1 MSKMFDRKSAVD
13 ELAAKK
19 RDFNKI
25 ENQINTLKRNLENS
39 ASLTDAQELDTL
51 LNAFVGDEQT
61 LMHDIATL
69 QEKLDD
75 EGDSTMKNS
84 NVRNY
89 KDTAQAVKDWAD
101 IYRNSASKEDAEAR
115 WRDKLVENGVTI
127 DGKTEM
133 LPTQVDLG
141 IQSVVEDNPIF
152 DIMQHVNAGT
162 LVYKKFDTNDTAV
175 VRGAGYNITE
185 NKTEQNSTLDVKDLP
200 QNEIYKLTTVSYK
213 AMKNMGSELDTF
225 IAQELT
231 QNVINKIVDLALYD
245 GTGNASDQNAGFD
258 AVAANG
264 SAAVHVEYPKGSS
277 LAKAVQANSFRA
289 TGGGATVIDNSG
301 ASTGQQ
307 NRVLIVNS
315 DDYAKILGEALSL
328 NYQVENIPKWL
339 GVDSVIITKTTSK
352 NYKPIVMTKN
362 AYIVAMDDF
371 DKFDW
376 YNVLNNRNTSEV
388 VALAN
393 GTLFQ
398 ANSAVVFTEA
408 AG

>member
-1 MSKMFDRKSAVD
+1 MIDRKSVID

-25 ENQINTLKRNLENS
+25 ENQIDTLKSKLENS

-51 LNAFVGDEQT
+51 LNGLVGEAQT
-61 LMHDIATL
+61 KMHDIAAL
-69 QEKLDD
+69 QKKLDD
-75 EGDSTMKNS
+75 KGDFEMHNTKVKN
-84 NVRNY
+84 Y
-89 KDTAQAVKDWAD
+89 QDTAQAVKDWAD
-101 IYRNSASKEDAEAR
+101 IYRNSASKEDAETK
-115 WRDKLVENGVTI
+115 WHDKLVENGVTI
-127 DGKTEM
+127 EGKTEL

-141 IQSVVEDNPIF
+141 IQSVIEDNPIF

-162 LVYKKFDTNDTAV
+162 LVYKKFDTKDTAV
-175 VRGAGYNITE
+175 VRGTDYNITAT
-185 NKTEQNSTLDVKDLP
+185 KTEQNATLDVKDLP
-200 QNEIYKLTTVSYK
+200 QNEIYKLTSVSYK
-213 AMKNMGSELDTF
+213 AMKNLGAELDTF

-231 QNVINKIVDLALYD
+231 QNVINKVVDLALYD
-245 GTGNASDQNAGFD
+245 GTGNASDANAGFD
-258 AVAANG
+258 AVASKD

-277 LAKAVQANSFRA
+277 LATAIQANSFRA

-307 NRVLIVNS
+307 SRVLIVNS
-315 DDYAKILGEALSL
+315 DDYAKILGEALKL
-328 NYQVENIPKWL
+328 NYQVESIPKWL

-352 NYKPIVMTKN
+352 NYKPLVMTKN

-376 YNVLNNRNTSEV
+376 YNVLSNRNTSEV

-408 AG
+408 GA

>member
-1 MSKMFDRKSAVD
+1 MFDRKSTID

-19 RDFNKI
+19 RDFTKI
-25 ENQINTLKRNLENS
+25 ENQIDTLKSNLKNS

-51 LNAFVGDEQT
+51 LNSLVGEAQT
-61 LMHDIATL
+61 LMHDIAAL
-69 QEKLDD
+69 QKKLDD
-75 EGDSTMKNS
+75 EGDSAMNNNS
-84 NVRNY
+84 KVKNY
-89 KDTAQAVKDWAD
+89 KDTSQAVKDWAD
-101 IYRNSASKEDAEAR
+101 IYRNSASKEDAEAK
-115 WRDKLVENGVTI
+115 WRDKLVENGVNVE
-127 DGKTEM
+127 GKTEM

-141 IQSVVEDNPIF
+141 IQSVIEDNPIF

-162 LVYKKFDTNDTAV
+162 LVYKKFDTKDTAV
-175 VRGAGYNITE
+175 VRGTGYNITE
-185 NKTEQNSTLDVKDLP
+185 NKAEQNSTLDVKDLP

-213 AMKNMGSELDTF
+213 AMKNMGAQLDTF

-231 QNVINKIVDLALYD
+231 QNVINKVVDLALYD
-245 GTGNASDQNAGFD
+245 GTGNANDNNAGFD
-258 AVAANG
+258 AVVAKD
-264 SAAVHVEYPKGSS
+264 SAAVHVEYPKGAS
-277 LAKAVQANSFRA
+277 LAQAIQANSFRA

-301 ASTGQQ
+301 SSTGQQ

-315 DDYAKILGEALSL
+315 DDYAKILGEALKL
-328 NYQVENIPKWL
+328 NYQVESIPKWL

-352 NYKPIVMTKN
+352 NYKPLVMTKN

-376 YNVLNNRNTSEV
+376 YNVLSNRNTSEV

-398 ANSAVVFTEA
+398 ANSAVVFSEA
-408 AG
+408 AGA

>member
-1 MSKMFDRKSAVD
+1 MFDRKSAVD

-19 RDFNKI
+19 REFDKI
-25 ENQINTLKRNLENS
+25 ENQIDTLKTNLRNS
-39 ASLTDAQELDTL
+39 TSLTDAQELDTL
-51 LNAFVGDEQT
+51 LNNLVGEAQSQ
-61 LMHDIATL
+61 MHDIASL
-69 QEKLDD
+69 QKKLDT
-75 EGDSTMKNS
+75 EGDLEMNNSKVKNY
-84 NVRNY
+84 R
-89 KDTAQAVKDWAD
+89 DTAQAVKDWAD
-101 IYRNSASKEDAEAR
+101 IYRNSASKEDAESR
-115 WRDKLVENGVTI
+115 WHDKLVENGVTI

-141 IQSVVEDNPIF
+141 IQSVIEDNPIF

-162 LVYKKFDTNDTAV
+162 LVYKKFSTTDTAV
-175 VRGAGYNITE
+175 VRGTGYNITE
-185 NKTEQNSTLDVKDLP
+185 NKVEQNATLDVKDLP

-213 AMKNMGSELDTF
+213 AMKNMGAELDTF

-231 QNVINKIVDLALYD
+231 QNVINKVVDLALYD
-245 GTGNASDQNAGFD
+245 GTGNASDANAGFD
-258 AVAANG
+258 AVVSAD

-277 LAKAVQANSFRA
+277 LSTAIQANSFRA
-289 TGGGATVIDNSG
+289 NGGGATVIDNSG
-301 ASTGQQ
+301 NSTGQQ
-307 NRVLIVNS
+307 NRVLIVNDS
-315 DDYAKILGEALSL
+315 DYGKILGDALKL
-328 NYQVENIPKWL
+328 NYPVENVPKWL

-362 AYIVAMDDF
+362 AYIVAMDSF

-376 YNVLNNRNTSEV
+376 YNVLSNRNTSEV

-408 AG
+408 AGA

>member
-1 MSKMFDRKSAVD
+1 MFDRKSAVD

-19 RDFNKI
+19 REFDKI
-25 ENQINTLKRNLENS
+25 ENQIDTLKTNLRNS
-39 ASLTDAQELDTL
+39 TSVTDAQELDTL
-51 LNAFVGDEQT
+51 LNNLVGEAQSQ
-61 LMHDIATL
+61 MHDIASL
-69 QEKLDD
+69 QKKLDT
-75 EGDSTMKNS
+75 EGDLEMNNSKVKNY
-84 NVRNY
+84 R
-89 KDTAQAVKDWAD
+89 DTAQAVKDWAD
-101 IYRNSASKEDAEAR
+101 IYRNSASKEDAEAK

-127 DGKTEM
+127 DGKTEL

-141 IQSVVEDNPIF
+141 IQSVIEANPIF

-162 LVYKKFDTNDTAV
+162 LVYKKFDTKDTAV
-175 VRGAGYNITE
+175 VRGTGYNITE
-185 NKTEQNSTLDVKDLP
+185 NKVEQNATLDVKDLP

-231 QNVINKIVDLALYD
+231 QNVINKVVDLALYD
-245 GTGNASDQNAGFD
+245 GSGNASDANAGFD
-258 AVAANG
+258 AVVAKD

-277 LAKAVQANSFRA
+277 LSTAIQANSFRA

-301 ASTGQQ
+301 NSTGQQ
-307 NRVLIVNS
+307 NRVLIVNDS
-315 DDYAKILGEALSL
+315 DYGKILGDALKL
-328 NYQVENIPKWL
+328 NYPVENVPKWL
-339 GVDSVIITKTTSK
+339 GVDSIIITKTTSK

-362 AYIVAMDDF
+362 AYIVAMDNF

-376 YNVLNNRNTSEV
+376 YNVLSNRNASEV

-408 AG
+408 GA

>member
-1 MSKMFDRKSAVD
+1 MFDRKSAVD

-19 RDFNKI
+19 REFDKL
-25 ENQINTLKRNLENS
+25 ENQIDTLKTNLKTA
-39 ASLTDAQELDTL
+39 ASLADAQELDTL
-51 LNAFVGDEQT
+51 LNNLVGEAQSQ
-61 LMHDIATL
+61 MHDIADL
-69 QEKLDD
+69 QKKLDT
-75 EGDSTMKNS
+75 EGDFEMSNSKVKNY
-84 NVRNY
+84 R
-89 KDTAQAVKDWAD
+89 DTAQAVKDWAD

-115 WRDKLVENGVTI
+115 WHDKLVENGVSV
-127 DGKTEM
+127 DGKTEL

-141 IQSVVEDNPIF
+141 IQSVIEANPIF

-162 LVYKKFDTNDTAV
+162 LVYKKFDTKDTAV
-175 VRGAGYNITE
+175 VRGTGYNVTE
-185 NKTEQNSTLDVKDLP
+185 NKSEQSATLDVKDLP

-213 AMKNMGSELDTF
+213 AMKNMGSELDQF

-231 QNVINKIVDLALYD
+231 QNVINKVVDLALYD
-245 GTGNASDQNAGFD
+245 GTGNASDANAGFD
-258 AVAANG
+258 AVVAKD

-277 LAKAVQANSFRA
+277 LSTAIQANSFRA

-301 ASTGQQ
+301 NSTGQQ
-307 NRVLIVNS
+307 NRVLIVNDS
-315 DDYAKILGEALSL
+315 DYAKILGDALKL
-328 NYQVENIPKWL
+328 NYPVENVPKWL
-339 GVDSVIITKTTSK
+339 GVDSIIITKTTSK

-362 AYIVAMDDF
+362 AYIVAMDNF

-376 YNVLNNRNTSEV
+376 YNVLSNRNTSEV

-408 AG
+408 AGA

>member
-1 MSKMFDRKSAVD
+1 MFDRKSAVD

-25 ENQINTLKRNLENS
+25 ENQIETLKSNLKNS

-51 LNAFVGDEQT
+51 LNSLVGEAQT
-61 LMHDIATL
+61 RMHDIAAL
-69 QEKLDD
+69 QKKLDD
-75 EGDSTMKNS
+75 EGDTGMKNS
-84 NVRNY
+84 KHKNY

-101 IYRNSASKEDAEAR
+101 IYRNSASKEDAEAK
-115 WRDKLVENGVTI
+115 WRDKLVENGVSI
-127 DGKTEM
+127 EGKTEM

-141 IQSVVEDNPIF
+141 IQSVIEDNPIF

-162 LVYKKFDTNDTAV
+162 LVYKKFSTSDTAV
-175 VRGAGYNITE
+175 VRGTDYNITE
-185 NKTEQNSTLDVKDLP
+185 NKVEQNSTLDVKDLP
-200 QNEIYKLTTVSYK
+200 QNEIYKLTSVSYK
-213 AMKNMGSELDTF
+213 AMKNMGTQLDTF

-231 QNVINKIVDLALYD
+231 QNVINKVVDLALYD
-245 GTGNASDQNAGFD
+245 GTGNANDNNAGFD
-258 AVAANG
+258 AVAAKD

-277 LAKAVQANSFRA
+277 LATAIQANSFRA

-315 DDYAKILGEALSL
+315 DDYAKILGEALKL
-328 NYQVENIPKWL
+328 NYQVESIPKWL

-352 NYKPIVMTKN
+352 NYRPIVMTKN

-376 YNVLNNRNTSEV
+376 YNVLSNRNTSEV

-398 ANSAVVFTEA
+398 ANSAVVFSEA
-408 AG
+408 AGA

>member
-1 MSKMFDRKSAVD
+1 MFDRKSTID

-25 ENQINTLKRNLENS
+25 ENQIDTLKRKLENAS
-39 ASLTDAQELDTL
+39 SLTDAQELDTL
-51 LNAFVGDEQT
+51 LNNLVGEAQT
-61 LMHDIATL
+61 LMHDITTL
-69 QEKLDD
+69 QKKLDD

-84 NVRNY
+84 EAKSY

-101 IYRNSASKEDAEAR
+101 IYRNSASKEDAEAK
-115 WRDKLVENGVTI
+115 WRDKLVENGINVE
-127 DGKTEM
+127 GKTEL

-141 IQSVVEDNPIF
+141 IQSVIEANPIF
-152 DIMQHVNAGT
+152 DIMQHVGAGT
-162 LVYKKFDTNDTAV
+162 LVYKKFDTKDTAV
-175 VRGAGYNITE
+175 VRGTGYNITE
-185 NKTEQNSTLDVKDLP
+185 NKAEQSATLDVKDLP

-213 AMKNMGSELDTF
+213 AMKNMGAELDNF

-231 QNVINKIVDLALYD
+231 QNVINKVVDLALYD
-245 GTGNASDQNAGFD
+245 GTGNSSDANAGFD
-258 AVAANG
+258 AVVAND

-277 LAKAVQANSFRA
+277 LSTAIQANSFRA

-301 ASTGQQ
+301 NSTGQQ
-307 NRVLIVNS
+307 NRVLIVNDS
-315 DDYAKILGEALSL
+315 DYGKILGDALKL
-328 NYQVENIPKWL
+328 NYPVENVPKWL

-362 AYIVAMDDF
+362 AYIVAMDNF
-371 DKFDW
+371 DMFDW
-376 YNVLNNRNTSEV
+376 YNVLSNRNTSEV

-408 AG
+408 AGA